1 MDNKKIDLNNMS
13 VNSNISYNKEM
24 NLNKLSK
31 TELLLKCSELGITR
45 CKSKKNSELIELI
58 NSKVTDKKELGSD
71 DIIMVKK
78 ENIKKIIIE
87 DDDDELS
94 NITDNIISQ
103 NEVSLNN
110 EVKLLNNEKHNI
122 ILGIEGD
129 NIKRKNNV
137 ICLLGDC
144 LIELDKIPD
153 KSVQSIII
161 DPPYNIGKDTWD
173 NIDNYVEW
181 LTNVIKKLQTK
192 MKDNGSLFVFHNDM
206 EQISELMVS
215 IKKNSKLI
223 FKQMIVWNKRFE
235 SSKKK
240 GFLDGFIVKN
250 ILHNWNK
257 MAEYILYYTFD
268 NSWKLLEARKEKNVS
283 QITISKEILS
293 KTNGLTGWYSNL
305 ETGKNMPTEDT
316 IKPITKHLG
325 LTLDDLV
332 PKYNN
337 LKKDHSVWNYDMAK
351 RCDVHVTP
359 KPTDLLENII
369 LHTTDENDVIL
380 DCFAG
385 SGTIAQACIN
395 TNRICI
401 MIEKEKKYYDYISEI
416 YKLE

>member
-1 MDNKKIDLNNMS
+1 MTDT
-13 VNSNISYNKEM
+13 SNIDCIIEIM
-24 NLNKLSK
+24 DLTKLSK
-31 TELLLKCSELGITR
+31 PELLVKCQELGITK
-45 CKSKKNSELIELI
+45 CKSKNKGELI
-58 NSKVTDKKELGSD
+58 NLINNKVVEPKNVELNIMQPNIMQPNIMQSNIMKPKNKKL
-71 DIIMVKK
+71 IIECQDNHEPEDVK
-78 ENIKKIIIE
+78 ENVIQCIVTSDIK
-87 DDDDELS
+87 
-94 NITDNIISQ
+94 
-103 NEVSLNN
+103 
-110 EVKLLNNEKHNI
+110 
-122 ILGIEGD
+122 G
-129 NIKRKNNV
+129 NNV
-137 ICLLGDC
+137 KTKDNVTCLLGDC
-144 LIELDKIPD
+144 LIELDNIPD
-153 KSVQSIII
+153 KSIQSVII

-173 NIDNYVEW
+173 NIDNYIEW
-181 LTNVIKKLQTK
+181 LTSIIVKLQSK

-250 ILHNWNK
+250 VLHNWNK

-268 NSWKLLEARKEKNVS
+268 NSWKLLNARKEKNVS
-283 QITISKEILS
+283 QLTISKEILS

-337 LKKDHSVWNYDMAK
+337 LKRDHSVWNYDMAK

-359 KPTDLLENII
+359 KPTDLLENLI
-369 LHTTDENDVIL
+369 LHTTDPSDIIL

-385 SGTIAQACIN
+385 SGSIARACLN
-395 TNRICI
+395 TNRRCI
-401 MIEKEKKYYDYISEI
+401 MIEKEKKYYDYITEQ
-416 YKLE
+416 YGLF

>member
-1 MDNKKIDLNNMS
+1 MTDT
-13 VNSNISYNKEM
+13 SNIDCIIEIM
-24 NLNKLSK
+24 DLTKLSK
-31 TELLLKCSELGITR
+31 PELLVKCQELGITK
-45 CKSKKNSELIELI
+45 CKSKNKGDLI
-58 NSKVTDKKELGSD
+58 NLINNKVVEQKNVQPKNVQPNIMKPKNKKLIIECEDNHEPEDVKENEIQCIITSD
-71 DIIMVKK
+71 IKGNNVKK
-78 ENIKKIIIE
+78 KGN
-87 DDDDELS
+87 L
-94 NITDNIISQ
+94 T
-103 NEVSLNN
+103 
-110 EVKLLNNEKHNI
+110 
-122 ILGIEGD
+122 
-129 NIKRKNNV
+129 
-137 ICLLGDC
+137 CLLGDC
-144 LIELDKIPD
+144 LIELDNIPD
-153 KSVQSIII
+153 KSIQSVII

-173 NIDNYVEW
+173 NIDNYIEW
-181 LTNVIKKLQTK
+181 LTSVIVKLQSK

-235 SSKKK
+235 TSKKK

-250 ILHNWNK
+250 VLHNWNK

-268 NSWKLLEARKEKNVS
+268 NSWKLLNARKEKNVS
-283 QITISKEILS
+283 QLTISKEILS

-316 IKPITKHLG
+316 IKPITRHLG

-337 LKKDHSVWNYDMAK
+337 LKRDHSVWNYDMAK

-369 LHTTDENDVIL
+369 LHTTDPSDIIL

-385 SGTIAQACIN
+385 SGSIAQACLN
-395 TNRICI
+395 TNRRCI
-401 MIEKEKKYYDYISEI
+401 MIEKEKKYYDYITEQYGLS
-416 YKLE
+416 

>member
-1 MDNKKIDLNNMS
+1 MIEKKIELNNN
-13 VNSNISYNKEM
+13 VITNNKTEDDM
-24 NLNKLSK
+24 NHLSK
-31 TELLLKCSELGITR
+31 TELLLKCKEAGITK
-45 CKSKKNSELIELI
+45 CKSKNKDELISLL
-58 NSKVTDKKELGSD
+58 NAKTCKKPF
-71 DIIMVKK
+71 
-78 ENIKKIIIE
+78 IIE
-87 DDDDELS
+87 NEEDIVEEDIVEEKEENTVEELVE
-94 NITDNIISQ
+94 DKP
-103 NEVSLNN
+103 VKSLPLSCSLDI
-110 EVKLLNNEKHNI
+110 K
-122 ILGIEGD
+122 GD
-129 NIKRKNNV
+129 NIKRKGDIV
-137 ICLLGDC
+137 CLLGDC
-144 LIELDKIPD
+144 MAELDKIPD
-153 KSVQSIII
+153 KSVQSVII

-173 NIDNYVEW
+173 NIDNYIEW
-181 LTNVIKKLQTK
+181 LTTVIVKLQSK

-250 ILHNWNK
+250 VLHNWNK

-268 NSWKLLEARKEKNVS
+268 NTWKLSKARKDKNVA
-283 QITISKEILS
+283 QLTISKEILS

-305 ETGKNMPTEDT
+305 ETGKNLPTEDT

-325 LTLDDLV
+325 LTFDDLV

-369 LHTTDENDVIL
+369 LHTTDVNDVIL

-385 SGTIAQACIN
+385 SGTIAHACIN
-395 TNRICI
+395 TNRKCI
-401 MIEKEKKYYDYISEI
+401 MIEKEKTYYDYITET
-416 YKLE
+416 YTLT